1 MNPIPVL
8 VRILYLFGLI
18 VTTTVCYG
26 QDDLQTVKGRVTD
39 KETKEVLPG
48 ATVKLVDSDTVIG
61 AIADT
66 AGVFTCDVPIGRQS
80 FLVTYTGY
88 ENQLVPDVL
97 VTSGKEVVLNV
108 ELSESVTNLKEVVVE
123 ADKLQPVN
131 SMTAVS
137 AHLLRPQDA
146 AHYAGGLFDPSRM
159 VTSFAGV
166 SSADVDLNEIIIRGN
181 SPKGILWRL
190 EGIEI
195 PNPNHFPDGQGG
207 SGGSLSMISS
217 DLLSN
222 FDFLTGAFP
231 SEYGNATSGV
241 IDLNLRKGNPDT
253 YEGTILIGDVGL
265 QGTLEG
271 PIAKGYK
278 GSFLINYRYATLA
291 LVDNLHLANLGDNNV
306 PSKFQDISFEINLPT
321 NGWGTFELFG
331 VGGNNSTGT
340 NAIKDSA
347 QWTDWDQRRDE
358 HENHNLGILG
368 VKYQYLFP
376 NRRTY
381 LKTVIAAISQH
392 DLWDKGYI
400 VQNYYRQT
408 EHLEDYTNRNT
419 RATLM
424 LNHSFG
430 ARSSLRTGIIYSNL
444 WSNMF
449 EENYLWHQAA
459 FETNINRTGS
469 SNMWQAYI
477 QSKYRFTNRLELY
490 GGVHWLMLQLNRN
503 YSIEPRFS
511 LKYSLS
517 NNHIFTFG
525 SGIHSRMEALPLYF
539 ANVVDQQHSIPEG
552 NRNLGL
558 SKAFHNVLGYEFSP
572 NQKIRFKAEA
582 YVQYLFDVPISPDTA
597 NNFSTI
603 NLAWGLTDYQ
613 LKNSGAGRNYGLELT
628 LEKFYENNYYF
639 LATVSLFESKCRL
652 ASGNWYNTSFNS
664 KYITNFL
671 IGKDFKVGRRKLN
684 TFGLNLKTMYR
695 GGFRVT
701 PINLPKSV
709 QADRAIYIAGKTNTL
724 QLPDV
729 FELNVG
735 TNYRR
740 NAKGFAWIISL
751 DVQNLLNHENIL
763 VYEYRGSSQSVVTIR
778 GMGIVPVANFRI
790 EF

>member
-1 MNPIPVL
+1 MK
-8 VRILYLFGLI
+8 LFFGISLLFWF
-18 VTTTVCYG
+18 TVGYA
-26 QDDLQTVKGRVTD
+26 QKPLQTVKGKITD
-39 KETKEVLPG
+39 KETKEILPG
-48 ATVKLVDSDTVIG
+48 ASIKLVDTDTIIG

-66 AGVFTCDVPIGRQS
+66 SGSFTCDVPIGRRS

-88 ENQLVPDVL
+88 ENLLVSDVL
-97 VTSGKEVVLNV
+97 VTTGKEVVLNI
-108 ELSESVTNLKEVVVE
+108 ELNESVTNLKEVVVE
-123 ADKLQPVN
+123 ANKLQPVN

-146 AHYAGGLFDPSRM
+146 SHYAGGLFDPSRM

-166 SSADVDLNEIIIRGN
+166 GAVDVDLNEIVIRGN

-231 SEYGNATSGV
+231 AEYGNATSGV

-253 YEGTILIGDVGL
+253 YEATFLFGDVGT

-291 LVDNLHLANLGDNNV
+291 LVDKLHLANLGDNNV
-306 PSKFQDISFEINLPT
+306 PSKFQDITFSLNLPT
-321 NGWGTFELFG
+321 SKWGTFELFG

-340 NAIKDSA
+340 DAIKDSTR
-347 QWTDWDQRRDE
+347 WTDWDQRRDE

-368 VKYQYLFP
+368 LKYQYIFP
-376 NRRTY
+376 NHRTY
-381 LKTVIAAISQH
+381 LKTVVASTTQY

-400 VQNYYRQT
+400 VQDYVRQT
-408 EHLEDYTNRNT
+408 EHREQYTNHNT

-424 LNHSFG
+424 LNHSFN
-430 ARSSLRTGIIYSNL
+430 ARSSVRGGIIYSNL
-444 WSNMF
+444 WADMF
-449 EENYLWHQAA
+449 EENYLWHKKE
-459 FETNINRTGS
+459 FETNINRTGETS
-469 SNMWQAYI
+469 LWQAYLET
-477 QSKYRFTNRLELY
+477 KYRFTNRLEIF
-490 GGVHWLMLQLNRN
+490 GGVHWLMLQLNRK
-503 YSIEPRFS
+503 YSVEPRLS
-511 LKYSLS
+511 LKYSLN
-517 NNHIFTFG
+517 NNHIFTYG

-539 ANVVDQQHSIPEG
+539 ANVLYQNIIIPEG
-552 NRNLGL
+552 NKNLGL
-558 SKAFHNVLGYEFSP
+558 SKAFHNVIGYEYIP

-582 YVQYLFDVPISPDTA
+582 YYQYLFNVPIDPDTS
-597 NNFSTI
+597 NNFSTL
-603 NLAWGLTDYQ
+603 NLAWGLTDFL
-613 LKNSGAGRNYGLELT
+613 LKNKGAGRNYGLELT

-639 LATVSLFESKCRL
+639 LATVSFFDSRYRL
-652 ASGNWYNTSFNS
+652 ANGNWYNTNFDS

-671 IGKDFKVGRRKLN
+671 IGKDFKVGKTKIN

-695 GGFRVT
+695 GGFRAT
-701 PINLPKSV
+701 PIDLGKSIL
-709 QADRAIYIAGKTNTL
+709 ADRAVYIINETNT
-724 QLPDV
+724 QGLPNV
-729 FELNVG
+729 FELDFG
-735 TNYRR
+735 TNYRK
-740 NAKGFAWIISL
+740 NARGFAWTVSL
-751 DVQNLLNHENIL
+751 DVQNILNHENIL
-763 VYEYRGSSQSVVTIR
+763 VYEYRGSSQSVVTVR
-778 GMGIVPVANFRI
+778 GMGIVPVANFKI